1 MATRGGVLHARV
13 HVGCEA
19 GTEDGSAEGETLVV
33 LVYEGLLDWA
43 EIWHAKD
50 VVRDGAK
57 RWFVGDVGCEARR
70 RHEHKVVDVVSDVCD
85 NHGLVSSIRQVTA
98 IQDIGSPNCMPERSE
113 SCSEAIC
120 AVTLEDDEHR

>member
-1 MATRGGVLHARV
+1 M
-13 HVGCEA
+13 
-19 GTEDGSAEGETLVV
+19 